1 MVNETRQYKND
12 VFCMLMEYPE
22 YALQIYNGLNNTDY
36 TDPSVV
42 EIKTIESGVSLTVHN
57 DAAFVVNSDLN
68 IFEHQSTVC
77 PNMPLRSMLYYATI
91 IRAEIKNRDLYSR
104 KLVKIQK
111 PNFVVFYNG
120 NENQPEKYDLRL
132 SDAFERQVE
141 NPDMELVC
149 HVYNINAGNN
159 TDLMDKCSVL
169 KGYMTFVDLVRDNI
183 SEGKEVRDAVK
194 TGLDICIEQGI
205 LTEFFTKRYD
215 EVMKVVEL
223 DYTFERRIELQRE
236 ESYLDGRNDGLKEGE
251 TSKLIDQ
258 IVKKILKNK
267 PIPVIAAELETDES
281 EITRIYTIVEKY
293 SPEYDTEKILAELKE
308 KEQD

>member
-91 IRAEIKNRDLYSR
+91 IREEIKNRDLYSR

-120 NENQPEKYDLRL
+120 NENQSEKYDLRL

-149 HVYNINAGNN
+149 HVHNINAGNN

-267 PIPVIAAELETDES
+267 PIPVIASELETDES

>member
-120 NENQPEKYDLRL
+120 NENQSEKYDLRL

-267 PIPVIAAELETDES
+267 PIPVIASELETDES

>member
-1 MVNETRQYKND
+1 MVNETREYKND

-36 TDPSVV
+36 TDPLVV

-194 TGLDICIEQGI
+194 TGLDTCIEQGI

-236 ESYLDGRNDGLKEGE
+236 ESYIDGRAEGE
-251 TSKLIDQ
+251 TAKLIDQ

-267 PIPVIAAELETDES
+267 PIPVIAAELETDEA

-308 KEQD
+308 KEKD

>member
-267 PIPVIAAELETDES
+267 PIPVIAAELETDEA
-281 EITRIYTIVEKY
+281 EITRIYTIAEKY

>member
-267 PIPVIAAELETDES
+267 PIPVIASELETDES

>member
-1 MVNETRQYKND
+1 
-12 VFCMLMEYPE
+12 
-22 YALQIYNGLNNTDY
+22 
-36 TDPSVV
+36 
-42 EIKTIESGVSLTVHN
+42 
-57 DAAFVVNSDLN
+57 
-68 IFEHQSTVC
+68 
-77 PNMPLRSMLYYATI
+77 MPLRSMLYYATI

-132 SDAFERQVE
+132 SDTFERQVE

-159 TDLMDKCSVL
+159 PDLMDKCSVL

-194 TGLDICIEQGI
+194 TGLDTCIEQGI

-236 ESYLDGRNDGLKEGE
+236 ESYIDGKNDGLKEGRIE
-251 TSKLIDQ
+251 GLIDL
-258 IVKKILKNK
+258 IVKKIRKNK
-267 PIPVIAAELETDES
+267 PIPVIAAELENDEA
-281 EITRIYTIVEKY
+281 EITRIYAIAKKY
-293 SPEYDTEKILAELKE
+293 APEYDAEKILAELKE
-308 KEQD
+308 KEKD

>member
-1 MVNETRQYKND
+1 MAFAVSA
-12 VFCMLMEYPE
+12 FC
-22 YALQIYNGLNNTDY
+22 
-36 TDPSVV
+36 
-42 EIKTIESGVSLTVHN
+42 TI
-57 DAAFVVNSDLN
+57 AFLSY
-68 IFEHQSTVC
+68 S
-77 PNMPLRSMLYYATI
+77 NMPLRSMLYYATI

-104 KLVKIQK
+104 KLVKI
-111 PNFVVFYNG
+111 P
-120 NENQPEKYDLRL
+120 
-132 SDAFERQVE
+132 
-141 NPDMELVC
+141 
-149 HVYNINAGNN
+149 
-159 TDLMDKCSVL
+159 DLMDKCSVL

-194 TGLDICIEQGI
+194 TGLDTCIEQGI

-223 DYTFERRIELQRE
+223 DYTFERRMELQRE

-251 TSKLIDQ
+251 TSKLIDL

-267 PIPVIAAELETDES
+267 PIPVIAAELETDEA

>member
-194 TGLDICIEQGI
+194 TGLDTCIEQGI

-223 DYTFERRIELQRE
+223 DYTFERRMELQRE

-251 TSKLIDQ
+251 TSKLIDL

-267 PIPVIAAELETDES
+267 PIPVIASELETDEA